1 MVSVIRY
8 PLMAK
13 YIDINAENNASEK
26 ITRYNAQS
34 TQLKKSL
41 RRVYDFQTVG
51 QDADRLH
58 LLTALEGHSIL
69 CRIHHILLEHDLTR
83 KAKFEEFYYLTVS
96 VKKKN
101 NLENVNRFF

>member
-1 MVSVIRY
+1 MRQKKSR
-8 PLMAK
+8 
-13 YIDINAENNASEK
+13 DITPK
-26 ITRYNAQS
+26 AQL
-34 TQLKKSL
+34 TKSL

-83 KAKFEEFYYLTVS
+83 KAKFET
-96 VKKKN
+96 
-101 NLENVNRFF
+101 